1 MYIHTRTKAYIY
13 IWRRD
18 EFLIDDKHARRTF
31 TREKRTRAD
40 DEMSHDRYFK
50 YDKSRLCCFEISV
63 TAR

>member
-1 MYIHTRTKAYIY
+1 MLAYVYTHAQRHIYIY

-40 DEMSHDRYFK
+40 GNE
-50 YDKSRLCCFEISV
+50 SRSLF
-63 TAR
+63 